1 MSDGGDNSDV
11 SAPKKLRT
19 GFEENVGITEYVGT
33 HKGFNGVLKQRYS
46 DFLVNEIDPSGRVV
60 RLETLEPPPEPEP
73 DTSWASE
80 TVSAEAKA
88 QLAQLGEGKRTEP
101 VFLPAAG
108 LSKEQR
114 GQLHAWVRA
123 HWPHLES
130 HTADGTVRVGL
141 STVQRRRALPWPSG
155 RPSYTTFVLYKEN
168 MDTIEAVNR
177 IATMLRMRPSC
188 LGYAGTKDK
197 RGKTCQR
204 VSCHR
209 LPAKRLLELNCRT
222 GLRVGNITF
231 EDTAIKLGDLQ
242 GNRFSI
248 VLRDVDG
255 TTADHSE
262 AVCSLSENGFLNYY
276 GTQRFGTTSVAT
288 HQIGRA
294 LLQGRYEEAV
304 DLILQPRDGGAL
316 AACRAEWASSRDAG
330 RALSKLPHRGCI
342 EGLLLRALTKG
353 GATNYLG
360 ALLALPRNVRLLYL
374 HGYQSY
380 VWNRLVS
387 RRVQRFGLALLPGDL
402 LLAPVPGGTEEEP
415 RVATSEDVSSASLQQ
430 VVLPLPGHSVRYPE
444 NEMADWYREI
454 LTEDGLSMDCFSEHR
469 HRELSMSGCY
479 RHLVAVPREVQW
491 KEVSYTDPQASLLLS
506 DLDRLQGVPEPVS
519 CQGDSDTKRA
529 LILEFSLSSCCY
541 ATMAIRELMH
551 RDCSS
556 WAPAGASG

>member
-1 MSDGGDNSDV
+1 MSADNENV
-11 SAPKKLRT
+11 SASKKRRV
-19 GFEENVGITEYVGT
+19 GFEEEVGITEFVGK

-46 DFLVNEIDPSGRVV
+46 DFLVNEIDPSGSIV
-60 RLETLEPPPEPEP
+60 RLETLEPPPEPKP
-73 DTSWASE
+73 DTSWADDNV
-80 TVSAEAKA
+80 TTEAK
-88 QLAQLGEGKRTEP
+88 QHLELLADGQRAEP
-101 VFLPAAG
+101 VVIPVTG

-114 GQLHAWVRA
+114 GQVHAWIRA

-130 HTADGTVRVGL
+130 HTTTDGTVRVSR
-141 STVQRRRALPWPSG
+141 STAQRRRATPWPSG

-177 IATMLRMRPSC
+177 IATFLGMRPSF

-197 RGKTCQR
+197 RAKTCQR

-209 LPAKRLLELNCRT
+209 LPAKKLLDLNRRQ

-231 EDTAIKLGDLQ
+231 ENAAIKLGDLQ
-242 GNRFSI
+242 GNRFTI

-255 TTADHSE
+255 TKADHEE
-262 AVCSLSENGFLNYY
+262 AMQSLSANGFLNYY

-294 LLQGRYEEAV
+294 LLKGCYEEAV
-304 DLILQPRDGGAL
+304 DLVLQPRDGE
-316 AACRAEWASSRDAG
+316 CRAEWARSKDATQ
-330 RALSKLPHRGCI
+330 ALAKLPHRGCI

-387 RRVQRFGLALLPGDL
+387 RRVQRFGLTVLPGDL
-402 LLAPVPGGTEEEP
+402 LMTPV
-415 RVATSEDVSSASLQQ
+415 
-430 VVLPLPGHSVRYPE
+430 
-444 NEMADWYREI
+444 ADWYKEI
-454 LTEDGLSMDCFSEHR
+454 LAEDGLTLNSFSEQK

-491 KEVSYTDPQASLLLS
+491 QEVSYTDPQAALVLS
-506 DLDRLQGVPEPVS
+506 DLDRLQGLPEPQS
-519 CQGDSDTKRA
+519 CESDDNARRA
-529 LILEFSLSSCCY
+529 LKLEFNLSSSCY
-541 ATMAIRELMH
+541 ATMAVRELLH
-551 RDCSS
+551 RECTS
-556 WAPAGASG
+556 WTPVATS